1 LEKIENYSIV
11 NKIIGKDTFMHKN
24 VHIAYTSKT
33 NYVAFQYITIENY
46 TNTYSGKISI
56 WYIKDRKNLVNC
68 YNMEDNES
76 NILQKSPIYFC
87 CNKDCHNILITLKFQ
102 QSPIDSNQLVDNT
115 IVVYKNL

>member
-1 LEKIENYSIV
+1 
-11 NKIIGKDTFMHKN
+11 
-24 VHIAYTSKT
+24 
-33 NYVAFQYITIENY
+33 
-46 TNTYSGKISI
+46 
-56 WYIKDRKNLVNC
+56 
-68 YNMEDNES
+68 MEDNES